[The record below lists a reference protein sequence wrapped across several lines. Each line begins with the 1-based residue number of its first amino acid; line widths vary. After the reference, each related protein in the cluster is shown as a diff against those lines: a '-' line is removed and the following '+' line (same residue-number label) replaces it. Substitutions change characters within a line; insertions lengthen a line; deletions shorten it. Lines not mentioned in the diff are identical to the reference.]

1 MSQLQKGGILI
12 AMQDETIISSSKIGQ
27 RLDAIV
33 KKEQVSCLM
42 FNNGKI
48 PIVSVITIGRFHDN
62 DVVIDSKL
70 ASRHHAIIQKI
81 KEDYFL
87 KDLGSTNGTLL
98 NGERI
103 PQDKYLRLNREDTI
117 SIGKTNLILG

>member
-48 PIVSVITIGRFHDN
+48 PIVSVITIGRSHDN
-62 DVVIDSKL
+62 DVVIESKL

-117 SIGKTNLILG
+117 SIGKTSLILG